1 GFDKDL
7 VVVKPGINNCAS
19 EGMEIIFDG
28 VPAHASQPEHGKNPS
43 LAVCNIVQAIPELI
57 APEKWEGLVLC
68 TVVQIDVGERAFGCA
83 AAKGK
88 LLMTLRAQNGPELE
102 KLQQILEDM
111 AIEQAK
117 EYELG
122 VGFIYHDVFP
132 ETRSWPECVDKV
144 KAACDAIGQPW
155 FERSDFQRGSEDFG
169 HFMKNTP
176 GAYFIVG
183 NGKDTPAIH
192 TVKFDFPD
200 SHIKLVANVFG
211 QLAGIRK

>member
-1 GFDKDL
+1 
-7 VVVKPGINNCAS
+7 
-19 EGMEIIFDG
+19 M
-28 VPAHASQPEHGKNPS
+28 
-43 LAVCNIVQAIPELI
+43 
-57 APEKWEGLVLC
+57 
-68 TVVQIDVGERAFGCA
+68 
-83 AAKGK
+83 
-88 LLMTLRAQNGPELE
+88 
-102 KLQQILEDM
+102 
-111 AIEQAK
+111 
-117 EYELG
+117 
-122 VGFIYHDVFP
+122 
-132 ETRSWPECVDKV
+132 DKV

-155 FERSDFQRGSEDFG
+155 FERQDFQRGSEDFG